1 MISPFVSVLDPK
13 NLERTVPLKRT
24 KTSLN
29 SGRVSKLMPEEP
41 SSSSSS
47 KWIYAFAAIL
57 ILLIVNTAVFAVA
70 FLNLQ
75 NQLEKMETSITE
87 QNSEIQDLQNRIE
100 ILDTI
105 NQTGLMPWSTIYDQ
119 LKDSVVLVQ
128 TNLGLGSG
136 FVYDMKGHIITNHH
150 VIKDADTIEVT
161 FIDGNITSANVVG
174 MDIYSD
180 IAVIKVDPEVTTLH
194 PVVLGSSSELTVG
207 EPVAA
212 MGNPFGL
219 SDTLTAGI
227 VSSVERTM
235 EAAEN
240 YVIIDIIQIDAA
252 VNPGNSGGPLVN
264 VKGQVVGV
272 NTAIQSE
279 TGTFAGIG
287 FAIPSDTVKREI
299 DDLIETGTYKHPWL
313 GVSARDVNIAIADAI
328 GLEKPQGVLIVDVTE
343 GSPADQAGLRGGDQN
358 VTLDGQVI
366 TVGGD
371 VITGI
376 DGLPTRRMA
385 DLVVYMERHTSPG
398 DSVVFEIVRDGEERS
413 VEVTLGE
420 RPLP

>member
-1 MISPFVSVLDPK
+1 
-13 NLERTVPLKRT
+13 
-24 KTSLN
+24 
-29 SGRVSKLMPEEP
+29 MPEEP

-47 KWIYAFAAIL
+47 RWAYAFAAVL

-75 NQLEKMETSITE
+75 TQLEKMETSLTE
-87 QNSEIQDLQNRIE
+87 QSSEIQNLQNRLE
-100 ILDTI
+100 ILDTV
-105 NQTGLMPWSTIYDQ
+105 NQTGLMPWSTIYNQ
-119 LKDSVVLVQ
+119 LKGSVVLIE

-136 FVYDMKGHIITNHH
+136 FVYDTEGRIITNHH
-150 VIKDADTIEVT
+150 VIEDADTIQVT
-161 FIDGNITSANVVG
+161 FLDGNITSANVVG

-180 IAVIKVDPEVTTLH
+180 LAVIEVDPEVTTLH
-194 PVVLGSSSELTVG
+194 PVVLGNSSDLTVG

-227 VSSVERTM
+227 VSSVERTL
-235 EAAEN
+235 EAEGN

-264 VKGQVVGV
+264 LKGQVVGV

-279 TGTFAGIG
+279 TGTFTGIG

-299 DDLIETGTYKHPWL
+299 GDLIETGDYKHPWL
-313 GVSARDVNIAIADAI
+313 GVSALDVDIAIADAM
-328 GLEKPQGVLIVDVTE
+328 GLEKLQGVLIVDVTE
-343 GSPADQAGLRGGDQN
+343 GSPADQAGLRGSDEN
-358 VTLDGQVI
+358 VTLDGQVTPI
-366 TVGGD
+366 GGD

-376 DGLPTRRMA
+376 DGLSTGRMA
-385 DLVVYMERHTSPG
+385 DLVVYMERNTSPG
-398 DSVVFEIVRDGEERS
+398 DLVVFEFIRDGEERS

-420 RPLP
+420 RPPP

>member
-1 MISPFVSVLDPK
+1 
-13 NLERTVPLKRT
+13 
-24 KTSLN
+24 
-29 SGRVSKLMPEEP
+29 MPEES

-47 KWIYAFAAIL
+47 KWAYAFAAIL
-57 ILLIVNTAVFAVA
+57 IILIVNTAVFAVA

-75 NQLEKMETSITE
+75 NQLEQMETSLTE
-87 QNSEIQDLQNRIE
+87 QNSEIEELETSLAEQSSEIQDLQNRIE

-105 NQTGLMPWSTIYDQ
+105 NQTGLMPWPTIYDQ
-119 LKDSVVLVQ
+119 LKDSVVLIQ

-150 VIKDADTIEVT
+150 VIEDASTIQVS
-161 FIDGNITSANVVG
+161 FLDGNVTSASLVG

-180 IAVIKVDPEVTTLH
+180 IAVIKVDSQVTTLQ
-194 PVVLGSSSELTVG
+194 PIVLGTSFDLTVG

-219 SDTLTAGI
+219 SDTLTVGI
-227 VSSVERTM
+227 VSSLERTLT
-235 EAAEN
+235 AAEN

-264 VKGQVVGV
+264 LNGQVVGV

-279 TGTFAGIG
+279 TGTFTGIG

-299 DDLIETGTYKHPWL
+299 GDLIETGTYKHPWL
-313 GVSARDVNIAIADAI
+313 GVSALDVNIAIADAI
-328 GLEKPQGVLIVDVTE
+328 GLEKPQGVLIVEVTA
-343 GSPADQAGLRGGDQN
+343 GSPAEQVGLRGADQN
-358 VTLDGQVI
+358 VTLDGQLTPI
-366 TVGGD
+366 GGD

-376 DGLPTRRMA
+376 DGLPARRLA
-385 DLVVYMERHTSPG
+385 DLVVYMERNTSPG
-398 DSVVFEIVRDGEERS
+398 DSVVFEIIRDGQELS
-413 VEVTLGE
+413 LTVTLGE

>member
-1 MISPFVSVLDPK
+1 
-13 NLERTVPLKRT
+13 
-24 KTSLN
+24 
-29 SGRVSKLMPEEP
+29 MPEEY
-41 SSSSSS
+41 SSSSSN
-47 KWIYAFAAIL
+47 KWAYAFAAIL
-57 ILLIVNTAVFAVA
+57 IILIVNTAVFAVA

-75 NQLEKMETSITE
+75 NQLEKMEASITE
-87 QNSEIQDLQNRIE
+87 QSSEIQDLQNRIE

-105 NQTGLMPWSTIYDQ
+105 NQTGLMPWPTIYDQ
-119 LKDSVVLVQ
+119 LKDSVVLIQ

-136 FVYDMKGHIITNHH
+136 FVYNMKGHIITNHH
-150 VIKDADTIEVT
+150 VIEDASTIQVS
-161 FIDGNITSANVVG
+161 FLDGNVTSASVVG

-180 IAVIKVDPEVTTLH
+180 IAVIKVDSQVTTLQ
-194 PVVLGSSSELTVG
+194 PIVLGTSFDLTVG

-219 SDTLTAGI
+219 SDTLTVGI
-227 VSSVERTM
+227 VSSLERTLT
-235 EAAEN
+235 AAEN

-264 VKGQVVGV
+264 LNGQVVGV

-279 TGTFAGIG
+279 TGTFTGIG

-313 GVSARDVNIAIADAI
+313 GVSALDVNIAIADAI
-328 GLEKPQGVLIVDVTE
+328 GLEKPQGVLIVEVTE
-343 GSPADQAGLRGGDQN
+343 GSPAEQVGLRGADQN
-358 VTLDGQVI
+358 VTSDGQVI
-366 TVGGD
+366 TIGGD

-376 DGLPTRRMA
+376 DGLSMRRLA
-385 DLVVYMERHTSPG
+385 DLVVYMERNTSPG
-398 DSVVFEIVRDGEERS
+398 DSVVFEIIRDGQELS
-413 VEVTLGE
+413 LTVTLGE

>member
-1 MISPFVSVLDPK
+1 MG
-13 NLERTVPLKRT
+13 PLKRT
-24 KTSLN
+24 NTSLKR
-29 SGRVSKLMPEEP
+29 GRVNDLMPEE

-47 KWIYAFAAIL
+47 NKWIYAFAAIL

-75 NQLEKMETSITE
+75 TQLEKMETNLIE

-119 LKDSVVLVQ
+119 LKDSVVLIQ

-136 FVYDMKGHIITNHH
+136 LVYDMEGHIITNHH
-150 VIKDADTIEVT
+150 VIEDASNIQVT
-161 FIDGNITSANVVG
+161 FLDGNVTSATVVG

-180 IAVIKVDPEVTTLH
+180 IAIIKVDQQVTTLQ
-194 PVVLGSSSELTVG
+194 PVVLGTSFDLTVG

-227 VSSVERTM
+227 VSSLERTLT
-235 EAAEN
+235 AAEN

-264 VKGQVVGV
+264 LNGQVVGV
-272 NTAIQSE
+272 NTAMQSE
-279 TGTFAGIG
+279 TGTFTGIG

-299 DDLIETGTYKHPWL
+299 DDLIATGTYKHPWL
-313 GVSARDVNIAIADAI
+313 GVSALDVNIAIADAI

-343 GSPADQAGLRGGDQN
+343 GSPAEQVGLRGGDRN
-358 VTLDGQVI
+358 VTLEGQLI
-366 TVGGD
+366 TIGGD

-376 DGLPTRRMA
+376 DGLPMRRLA
-385 DLVVYMERHTSPG
+385 DLVVYMERNTSPG
-398 DSVVFEIVRDGEERS
+398 DSVVFEIVRDGQERS
-413 VEVTLGE
+413 LEVTLGE

>member
-1 MISPFVSVLDPK
+1 
-13 NLERTVPLKRT
+13 
-24 KTSLN
+24 
-29 SGRVSKLMPEEP
+29 MPEE
-41 SSSSSS
+41 SSSSVSS

-57 ILLIVNTAVFAVA
+57 ILLIVNTAVFAVS

-75 NQLEKMETSITE
+75 NQLEKMEASITE

-100 ILDTI
+100 ILDAI
-105 NQTGLMPWSTIYDQ
+105 NQTGLMPWSTIYGQ
-119 LKDSVVLVQ
+119 LKDSVVLIQ

-136 FVYDMKGHIITNHH
+136 FVYDLKGHVITNHH
-150 VIKDADTIEVT
+150 VIDGADTIQVT
-161 FIDGNITSANVVG
+161 FLDGNVASASVVG

-180 IAVIKVDPEVTTLH
+180 IAVLEVDPEVTTLH
-194 PVVLGSSSELTVG
+194 PVVLGASSDLTVG
-207 EPVAA
+207 DPVAA

-235 EAAEN
+235 EATGG

-264 VKGQVVGV
+264 LKGQVVGV

-279 TGTFAGIG
+279 TGTFTGIG

-299 DDLIETGTYKHPWL
+299 DDLIETGTFKHPWL
-313 GVSARDVNIAIADAI
+313 GVSALDVNIAIADAI
-328 GLEKPQGVLIVDVTE
+328 GLEKPQGILVVEVTE
-343 GSPADQAGLRGGDQN
+343 GSPAEQVGLRGADQN
-358 VTLDGQVI
+358 VTLDGQLTPI
-366 TVGGD
+366 GGD
-371 VITGI
+371 VIIGI
-376 DGLPTRRMA
+376 EGLPMRRLA
-385 DLVVYMERHTSPG
+385 DLVVYMERNTSPG
-398 DSVVFEIVRDGEERS
+398 DSVVLEIIRDGRERS
-413 VEVTLGE
+413 LTVTLGE